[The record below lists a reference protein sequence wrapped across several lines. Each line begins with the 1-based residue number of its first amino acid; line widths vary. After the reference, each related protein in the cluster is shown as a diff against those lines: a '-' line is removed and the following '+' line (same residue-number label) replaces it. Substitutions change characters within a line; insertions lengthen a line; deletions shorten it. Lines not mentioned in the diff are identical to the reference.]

1 MWTLFWWK
9 KFLIQGKPFL
19 IILIFKKWIDIMKS
33 ERRNNGHQISLKDR
47 SGFSQ
52 SGSKWHQINLG
63 RESKMIQTEMM
74 DAEG

>member
-33 ERRNNGHQISLKDR
+33 ERRNNGHQISLKDPN
-47 SGFSQ
+47 
-52 SGSKWHQINLG
+52 SKGCQGTALCEWKL
-63 RESKMIQTEMM
+63 KM
-74 DAEG
+74 D